1 MLQSIGISHRYFFF
15 VGFCVACSSSADKDS
30 SADSSHSTT
39 TSWWETL
46 EIGSG
51 DVDSEWADQWSEI
64 VTPIGVGAILIEDLA
79 SGSQIDLSWAQQSAV
94 ACFPA
99 NQDELFSGPHRFFV
113 MQQEAD
119 RALTV
124 RVEPEPGV
132 DISLYTL
139 QQSTESF
146 VLPPETVS
154 AVSCDASLNGTEGD
168 EEALWLWGP
177 NNPYNVIVG
186 VAGAQEQAEGRYLL
200 SVTTDD

>member
-1 MLQSIGISHRYFFF
+1 MLQSLGISHRFLFF
-15 VGFCVACSSSADKDS
+15 VGFCVACSSAEKHSSVDS
-30 SADSSHSTT
+30 SDTSTP
-39 TSWWETL
+39 SWWESVETP
-46 EIGSG
+46 G
-51 DVDSEWADQWSEI
+51 DFDTEWAAQWSEI
-64 VTPIGVGAILIEDLA
+64 VTPIGVGAILIENLGSGSKIDLA
-79 SGSQIDLSWAQQSAV
+79 WAQQSAV

-119 RALTV
+119 QALTV
-124 RVEPEPGV
+124 RVEPAPGV

-154 AVSCDASLNGTEGD
+154 AVSCDASLNGAEGD
-168 EEALWLWGP
+168 EEELWLWGP

-186 VAGAQEQAEGRYLL
+186 VAGVREQDEGRYLL
-200 SVTTDD
+200 SVTADD

>member
-1 MLQSIGISHRYFFF
+1 MLQSIGFSHRFLFF
-15 VGFCVACSSSADKDS
+15 VGFCVACSSADKGSSVESSDS
-30 SADSSHSTT
+30 STP
-39 TSWWETL
+39 SWWETL
-46 EIGSG
+46 EIDSG
-51 DVDSEWADQWSEI
+51 DVDSEWAVRWSEI
-64 VTPIGVGAILIEDLA
+64 VTPIGVGAMLIEDLA
-79 SGSQIDLSWAQQSAV
+79 SGSKIDLSWAQQSAV

-113 MQQEAD
+113 MQQESD
-119 RALTV
+119 QALTV

-186 VAGAQEQAEGRYLL
+186 VAGVRDQAEGRYLL